1 MVEFR
6 FEKLFGN
13 GEKGRDWKMGV
24 NLKGRSLLTLLDYTP
39 EEIRYLLDISHQV
52 KAESRAK
59 ERHRRF
65 EGMTLAM
72 LFEKRSTRTRLAFET
87 AFTEEGGHAIF
98 LSKNDIQL
106 GAKESIEDTAR
117 VLGRMVDAIMFRGF
131 SQRTVEILAEYSG
144 VPVYNGLTDVYHP
157 TQVLADLMTIE
168 ENFGKLKGIKL
179 VFMGDGRN
187 NMANSLLIGSAK
199 MGLHYVIASP
209 EELRPN
215 EDLVNRVEEIA
226 KDTGAI
232 IEFTDD
238 VEEAVEGADVIYTDV
253 WASMGEEEKEEERRR
268 LLKPFQV
275 NEDVMEMTGKSET
288 IFMHCLPAVKGQEV
302 TYEVIEGK
310 QSRVWDEAE
319 NRKHTIKALMIATLL

>member
-1 MVEFR
+1 
-6 FEKLFGN
+6 
-13 GEKGRDWKMGV
+13 MGV
-24 NLKGRSLLTLLDYTP
+24 NLKGRSLLTLLDFTP
-39 EEIRYLLDISHQV
+39 EEIRYLLDIAHQV

-144 VPVYNGLTDVYHP
+144 VPVYNGLTDEYHP

-168 ENFGKLKGIKL
+168 ENFGRLKGIKL

-187 NMANSLLIGSAK
+187 NMANSLMIGAAK

-209 EELRPN
+209 EELRPR
-215 EDLVNRVEEIA
+215 EELVQEVMRISKES
-226 KDTGAI
+226 GAVV
-232 IEFTDD
+232 EFTDD
-238 VEEAVEGADVIYTDV
+238 VEKAVAGADVIYTDV
-253 WASMGEEEKEEERRR
+253 WASMGEEEKEEERKR
-268 LLKPFQV
+268 LLSPYQV
-275 NEDVMEMTGKSET
+275 NSRVMEMTGKAET

-302 TYEVIEGK
+302 TFEVIEGK
-310 QSRVWDEAE
+310 QSRVWDQAE

>member
-1 MVEFR
+1 MSVA
-6 FEKLFGN
+6 
-13 GEKGRDWKMGV
+13 V

-59 ERHRRF
+59 EKHRRF

-106 GAKESIEDTAR
+106 GGKESIEDTAR

-131 SQRTVEILAEYSG
+131 EQRHVEILAEYSG
-144 VPVYNGLTDVYHP
+144 VPVYNGLTDLCHP

-168 ENFGKLKGIKL
+168 ENFGRLKGIKL

-187 NMANSLLIGSAK
+187 NMARSLMIGSAK
-199 MGLHYVIASP
+199 MGLDYTIVAP
-209 EELRPN
+209 RQLWPDEEFI
-215 EDLVNRVEEIA
+215 EKAEEIA
-226 KDTGAI
+226 KETGAK
-232 IEFTDD
+232 IEITES
-238 VEEAVEGADVIYTDV
+238 VEEGVKGADVIYTDV
-253 WASMGEEEKEEERRR
+253 WASMGEEDKLEERIK
-268 LLKPFQV
+268 LLKPYQV
-275 NEDVMEMTGKSET
+275 NEKVFEMTGKEDS

-302 TYEVIEGK
+302 TFEVIEGK
-310 QSRVWDEAE
+310 RSRVWEEAE

>member
-1 MVEFR
+1 MA
-6 FEKLFGN
+6 
-13 GEKGRDWKMGV
+13 V

-52 KAESRAK
+52 KAESRAREK
-59 ERHRRF
+59 HKRF

-131 SQRTVEILAEYSG
+131 KQKTVEILAEYSG
-144 VPVYNGLTDVYHP
+144 VPVYNGLTDDYHP

-168 ENFGKLKGIKL
+168 ENFGRLKGIKL

-187 NMANSLLIGSAK
+187 NMANSLMIGAAK
-199 MGLHYVIASP
+199 MGFHYVIVSP
-209 EELRPN
+209 ESLRPRK
-215 EDLVNRVEEIA
+215 ELVERVTEIA
-226 KDTGAI
+226 KETGAK
-232 IEFTDD
+232 IEFTDNVD
-238 VEEAVEGADVIYTDV
+238 EGVRGADVIYTDV
-253 WASMGEEEKEEERRR
+253 WASMGEEDKLQERMK

-275 NEDVMEMTGKSET
+275 NEELMKKTGKEGT

-302 TYEVIEGK
+302 TFEVIEGK

-319 NRKHTIKALMIATLL
+319 NRKHTIKAIMIATLI

>member
-1 MVEFR
+1 M
-6 FEKLFGN
+6 
-13 GEKGRDWKMGV
+13 GEISWGGMGMGV
-24 NLKGRSLLTLLDYTP
+24 NLKGRSLLTLLDFTP
-39 EEIRYLLDISHQV
+39 EEIRYLLDIAHQV

-144 VPVYNGLTDVYHP
+144 VPVYNGLTDEYHP

-168 ENFGKLKGIKL
+168 ENFGRLKGIKL

-187 NMANSLLIGSAK
+187 NMANSLMIGAAK

-209 EELRPN
+209 EKLRPR
-215 EDLVNRVEEIA
+215 EELVQEVMKISKE
-226 KDTGAI
+226 TGAVV
-232 IEFTDD
+232 EFTDD
-238 VEEAVEGADVIYTDV
+238 VERAVAGADVIYTDV
-253 WASMGEEEKEEERRR
+253 WASMGEEEKEEERKR
-268 LLKPFQV
+268 LLSPYQV
-275 NEDVMEMTGKSET
+275 NSRVMEMTGKAET

-302 TYEVIEGK
+302 TFEVIEGK
-310 QSRVWDEAE
+310 QSRVWDQAE